1 MYRDTVRVEI
11 QGDTVRVWQSVYR
24 DRVVRDTLTQSDT
37 VRVVETERVETV
49 KTERVKDW
57 RWMILTAAVFTLAF
71 LAMRIKRRLKGN

>member
-1 MYRDTVRVEI
+1 MRVEI
-11 QGDTVRVWQSVYR
+11 KGDTVFVLQSVVS
-24 DRVVRDTLTQSDT
+24 DRVVRDTVAQRDT

-57 RWMILTAAVFTLAF
+57 RWIGITAAVFTLAF